1 MPAYRLLPF
10 CKDYLWGG
18 ERLRQDFEIVSD
30 LKPLA
35 EAWILS
41 CHPDGSSV
49 FADGSYAGVSL
60 PKYIQ
65 QVGRQVL
72 GTRCAQFKDFPLMV
86 KLIDARQP
94 TSIQVHPPDQ
104 YALSYEGQ
112 SGKTEMWVILHA
124 EPGAYLYY
132 GLNRTI
138 SRDEL
143 VQRINDGSL
152 IEVLRKMYVK
162 SGDTI
167 FIPAGTI
174 HAIGAGLTVAEI
186 QQNSNVTYRIFDYGR
201 VGKNGMPRDLHVE
214 QALSIATLEGT
225 KTINFSPH
233 LGLCRYFTVDRIN
246 APLQGLLGSETFLFI
261 LTISGGGMLYCGKE
275 QHILRPGSSFFLPA
289 GSGYYWV
296 EGSCK
301 ILYVYLS
308 E

>member
-1 MPAYRLLPF
+1 M
-10 CKDYLWGG
+10 
-18 ERLRQDFEIVSD
+18 RQDFEIVSD

-41 CHPDGSSV
+41 CHPDGPSV
-49 FADGSYAGVSL
+49 FADGAYAGLSL

-72 GTRCAQFKDFPLMV
+72 GTRCAQFRDFPLLV

-104 YALSYEGQ
+104 YALSHEGQ
-112 SGKTEMWVILHA
+112 VGKTEMWVILHA

-143 VQRINDGSL
+143 AQRISDGSL
-152 IEVLRKMYVK
+152 IEVLRKIYVK
-162 SGDTI
+162 SGDTF

-186 QQNSNVTYRIFDYGR
+186 QQNSNVTYRIFDYSR
-201 VGKNGMPRDLHVE
+201 VGINGIHRDLHVE
-214 QALSIATLEGT
+214 QALAIATLEVT
-225 KTINFSPH
+225 KTMNFSPH

-296 EGSCK
+296 EGSCQ